1 MSKYI
6 FLILIFISISSCS
19 SLKKALGVDKDVPDE
34 FLIKKIEP
42 IEKPPNFDLLPPGNK
57 VKSQKKSNIEAKKI
71 IDQNL
76 KKNSNEEK
84 DNSSTDISTTL
95 EIDILNKINKK

>member
-6 FLILIFISISSCS
+6 FLILIFMSISSCNS
-19 SLKKALGVDKDVPDE
+19 IKKALGVDKDIPDE

-42 IEKPPNFDLLPPGNK
+42 IEKPPNFDLLPPDTK
-57 VKSQKKSNIEAKKI
+57 VESQKKSNIEAKKI

-76 KKNSNEEK
+76 KKNSNKEK

>member
-42 IEKPPNFDLLPPGNK
+42 IEKPPNFDLFPPGNK

-76 KKNSNEEK
+76 KKNSNEGK